1 MTHQTPARGFP
12 VDEFEARVAR
22 AQAEMHAGEMDG
34 IVLTTPQNFRYF
46 SGFNSQFWE
55 SPTRPFFLIVPREG
69 SPIAAV
75 PTIGGPAMQT
85 TGPPV
90 ARAAPMAAGRP

>member
-1 MTHQTPARGFP
+1 MIQRTPVRGFP
-12 VDEFEARVAR
+12 AAEFEARVAR

-55 SPTRPFFLIVPREG
+55 SPTRPFFLVVPREENLVITEDG
-69 SPIAAV
+69 CELLTRRA
-75 PTIGGPAMQT
+75 
-85 TGPPV
+85 PV
-90 ARAAPMAAGRP
+90 

>member
-1 MTHQTPARGFP
+1 MTYHTPARGFT

-22 AQAEMHAGEMDG
+22 AQGEMHAGGMDG

-46 SGFNSQFWE
+46 SGFNSQFWK
-55 SPTRPFFLIVPREG
+55 SPTRPFFLVVPREG
-69 SPIAAV
+69 LPIAVV

-85 TGPPV
+85 TWEIG
-90 ARAAPMAAGRP
+90 RAHV